1 MEEKT
6 PLEKIFRL
14 SKDQKKAFTK
24 LNLQTVSDILYFFP
38 SRYGD
43 VYIVKYLNDVKDK
56 ETVTIYGRV
65 KNIKT
70 GKTYRSKIPEA
81 TAVIEDET
89 ASAKL
94 RWFHQPYIAKKLSE
108 GSLVKLDGEVKKN
121 KNNSLFFINPDVTL
135 VSKAPHGVGNSLFES
150 SPDQF
155 LHPVYPESKGVT
167 SKFIQ
172 YKIQQLIQKGFHEKL
187 SDPIPEKILKK
198 YNLPSLK
205 SALIFIHG
213 PKRKEDAL
221 VAKKRFAFQEVFFI
235 QLQKQIERK
244 EREKNASFQIN
255 PKKETVKSFVD
266 RFPFSPT
273 NSQNKAIEE
282 ILQDIRT
289 EKPMSRLL
297 EGDVGSGKTV
307 VASTVSFATV
317 MTRPENQDFGN
328 LQVAYMVP
336 TEILA
341 VQQFKSFIKYFAH
354 LNIKIGLITSSGCK
368 KFPSKVNSETSTKI
382 SRKQLLKWVSNG
394 EIPILVGTHSLIQD
408 SVVFKN
414 LALVI
419 IDEQHRFGTIQR
431 QNLLRKDN
439 ITPHLLSMTATP
451 IPRTLALTVYGDL
464 DLTLI
469 DEMPKGRKKV
479 ITEIVAPNKRKEVFK
494 EIEKELKKGRQAYV
508 VCPRINA
515 PDPDQEKTL
524 NVISVEEEVQY
535 LKETALPN
543 FSIEPLHGK
552 MTPNEKEVVMKKFS
566 EGKID
571 VLVSTSVVE
580 VGMNVENATVIVI
593 EGAERFGLAQL
604 HQLRGRVLRSSH
616 QSYCYVLSDSE
627 NEKSIKRLNA
637 LKKAKNGFE
646 LAEFDLAQRGAG
658 ELQGKKQWGV
668 SDMAMEAIKNIK
680 MVEIARKEA
689 FNLIDKDLKL
699 KDHPELKKQ
708 MKKRTQKIHFE

>member
-14 SKDQKKAFTK
+14 NRDQKSALSK
-24 LNLQTVSDILYFFP
+24 LKLHTVYDILHFFP

-43 VYIVKYLNDVKDK
+43 VYIVKYLNDVKDR

-70 GKTYRSKIPEA
+70 GKTYKSKVPEA

-89 ASAKL
+89 GSAKA

-121 KNNSLFFINPDVTL
+121 KNNSLFFINPDITL

-167 SKFIQ
+167 SKFIH
-172 YKIQQLIQKGFHEKL
+172 YKIQQLIQKGFHEKIR
-187 SDPIPEKILKK
+187 DPIPERILKR
-198 YNLPSLK
+198 YSLPSLK

-235 QLQKQIERK
+235 QLQKQKERK
-244 EREKNASFQIN
+244 KRERKNSFQIK
-255 PKKETVKSFVD
+255 PQKEKIDTFID

-273 NSQNKAIEE
+273 NSQNKAIKE
-282 ILQDIRT
+282 ILQDISA

-307 VASTVSFATV
+307 VASTASFATV
-317 MTRPENQDFGN
+317 VTRPENQNFGN

-341 VQQFKSFIKYFAH
+341 KQQFESFIKYFNH
-354 LNIKIGLITSSGCK
+354 LNIKIGLMTSGGCK
-368 KFPSKVNSETSTKI
+368 KFPSKVNSKTSTKI

-394 EIPILVGTHSLIQD
+394 EIPILVGTHSLIQE

-469 DEMPKGRKKV
+469 EEMPEGRKKV
-479 ITEIVAPNKRKEVFK
+479 KTEIVTPNKRKDVFK
-494 EIEKELKKGRQAYV
+494 EIEKELKKERQVYV

-515 PDPDQEKTL
+515 PDPDQERAL

-535 LKETALPN
+535 LKEKALPD

-552 MTPNEKEVVMKKFS
+552 MTHKEKESVMKRFT
-566 EGKID
+566 EGEID

-580 VGMNVENATVIVI
+580 VGVNVENATVIVI

-616 QSYCYVLSDSE
+616 QSYCYLLSDSE

-637 LKKAKNGFE
+637 LKKARNGFE

-658 ELQGKKQWGV
+658 ELYGKKQWGI

-680 MVEIARKEA
+680 MVEAARKEA
-689 FNLIDKDLKL
+689 FKIVERDENLEKHPKL
-699 KDHPELKKQ
+699 KKILKEK
-708 MKKRTQKIHFE
+708 TQNIHFE